1 MTSKELEIFNQ
12 MPFFFWVK
20 DEEGTYL
27 WVNKALR
34 EMSESEI
41 VGKKDSELPWAAASV
56 KLREHDLQVL
66 KTGKPIYLHEYVEA
80 PYNDDLSVC
89 KFVGEFEGKRCAFG
103 ISFVIPE
110 QLLKSCYVF
119 TAAL

>member
-1 MTSKELEIFNQ
+1 MTAKDLEIFNQ

-41 VGKKDSELPWAAASV
+41 VGKKDSELPWAGASA
-56 KLREHDLQVL
+56 KLREHDLEVL
-66 KTGKPIYLHEYVEA
+66 KTGKPMYLHEYVEE
-80 PYNDDLSVC
+80 PHNDDLSVC
-89 KFVGEFEGKRCAFG
+89 KFAGEFEGKRCAFG
-103 ISFVIPE
+103 ISFVIE
-110 QLLKSCYVF
+110 E
-119 TAAL
+119 